1 MATLAPAT
9 GRHDVF
15 ASIFP
20 TEHFTT
26 PTPEATPDIGSLASP
41 GRPFGGFNI
50 PQNLSGDAAQ
60 ADRAWST
67 ITRYLTLNADGQTRR
82 ASRQD
87 AQALGVL
94 LKLPARSALLSKWYL
109 NDFGTHYR
117 EHVLPELV
125 AWQSP
130 VPVSAARSLINNTI
144 QVLQRAVEF
153 YFAPIPSLRS
163 QLPSRDLE
171 SAFDAW
177 TAQIEACW
185 HTLNLHSIPRQ
196 RLEKTMASAL
206 YQHMRDSLVRNS
218 KPERCIATS
227 RCLCRLSFAGFPLA
241 DLHSLGLGGNL
252 AERALAIASNRLLD
266 GPAIERRCLQ
276 VDWAAKE
283 SVVPKLRH
291 WVKDHFAPSV
301 QDAISVL
308 TGSAYVFSE
317 GDISRIT
324 STAVASIVR
333 KRTAALFDYV
343 KLWPHSTGALLDIK
357 SHLTDGGAAQKAT
370 ICAAMTTQI
379 QERLLHAGASTV
391 EVLSIYVN
399 MIHAFRLL
407 DARGVLL
414 EKAAAPIRIYLRGRD
429 DTVSII
435 AASFLAEVDDGGQNA
450 EIISDKVCS
459 DITREVLTSSLE
471 DVKDHKG
478 SDWDDMNWIPEPI
491 DAGPNH
497 KFTKSEDVL
506 SYILGLF
513 DQEDFIKEVTTVLA
527 QHLLQGADPEFARE
541 TRLVEL
547 FKSRF
552 DPSKL
557 QAAEVM
563 LKDMRDSIMLE
574 KRIFPKKYRAAVPSP
589 RELQAAIPLDG
600 ITINALYGMFAAQMS
615 QPEFLATVKLVAN
628 HRGDLLYPKRGRL
641 PSAPSP
647 AKLAEVRPVNGI
659 DTSIRILSSFF
670 WPQLRSNT
678 FVMPGKIENAT
689 KKMSELFARHSG
701 QRTLDW
707 HDALAKISVR
717 LELEDRTVEEQD
729 IPAWRGS
736 VVDLFG
742 GSTYDADIGFTIL
755 DLELQLNM
763 DPELV
768 LDAVQYWLSRR
779 VIYQHPSSGH
789 YLVLER
795 LDLDIAPPAPIA
807 VLEPDAASGLKSQ
820 DAMFKEN
827 APMFETFIANMLQ
840 NGGAKEVGGFVGITN
855 MLKMVLPTFTY
866 GEEEVEWL
874 LGEMEGKGMVARDG
888 GMWAAK

>member
-1 MATLAPAT
+1 MATLAPAA

-15 ASIFP
+15 ASVFP

-50 PQNLSGDAAQ
+50 PSSLSGDAAQ

-67 ITRYLTLNADGQTRR
+67 ITRYLTLNVDAQMRR

-94 LKLPARSALLSKWYL
+94 LNLPARSALLAKWYL
-109 NDFGTHYR
+109 NHFSTHYR
-117 EHVLPELV
+117 GCVLPAFV
-125 AWQSP
+125 SWQSP
-130 VPVSAARSLINNTI
+130 VLVSAARGLIDNTI
-144 QVLQRAVEF
+144 QVLDKAQNF
-153 YFAPIPSLRS
+153 YFAHISSLRS
-163 QLPSRDLE
+163 QLSGRDLE
-171 SAFDAW
+171 SSFDAW
-177 TAQIEACW
+177 TSQIEAGW
-185 HTLNLHSIPRQ
+185 HSLILHSIPRQ
-196 RLEKTMASAL
+196 RLEKTLASAL
-206 YQHMRDSLVRNS
+206 YQQMRDSLNRNS
-218 KPERCIATS
+218 KPERCSATS

-241 DLHSLGLGGNL
+241 DLHRLGLGGNL
-252 AERALAIASNRLLD
+252 AERALAIASDRLLD
-266 GPAIERRCLQ
+266 GPSIERRCLQ

-291 WVKDHFAPSV
+291 WIEDHFAPSV

-308 TGSAYVFSE
+308 TGSTYIFSD

-324 STAVASIVR
+324 STAVASMVR
-333 KRTAALFDYV
+333 KRTAALFEYV

-357 SHLTDGGAAQKAT
+357 SHLTDGGAAHKAT
-370 ICAAMTTQI
+370 VCAAMTSQI

-414 EKAAAPIRIYLRGRD
+414 EKVATPIRVYLRGKD

-435 AASFLAEVDDGGQNA
+435 AASFLAEVDDAGQSVDLAN
-450 EIISDKVCS
+450 DKVCS

-478 SDWDDMNWIPEPI
+478 SDWDDMNWAPEPI

-513 DQEDFIKEVTTVLA
+513 DEEDFIKEVTTALA
-527 QHLLQGADPEFARE
+527 QHLLQGVDPDFARE

-574 KRIFPKKYRAAVPSP
+574 KRMFPEKYRAAVPSP

-600 ITINALYGMFAAQMS
+600 ITINALYGLFAARMS

-628 HRGDLLYPKRGRL
+628 HRGDLFYPKRGRL

-647 AKLAEVRPVNGI
+647 AKPTEIRPANAI

-678 FVMPGKIENAT
+678 FVMPSKIAT
-689 KKMSELFARHSG
+689 STKTMSETFARHSG

-707 HDALAKISVR
+707 HDALAKMSVR
-717 LELEDRTVEEQD
+717 LDLEDRTVEEND
-729 IPAWRGS
+729 VPAWRGS
-736 VVDLFG
+736 LINLFG
-742 GSTYDADIGFTIL
+742 GITYETDVGFTIA

-779 VIYQHPSSGH
+779 IIYQHPSSGH
-789 YLVLER
+789 YFVLER
-795 LDLDIAPPAPIA
+795 LDLDIAPPAPVA
-807 VLEPDAASGLKSQ
+807 VLEPDAESGIKSQ

-827 APMFETFIANMLQ
+827 VSMFETFIANMLQ
-840 NGGAKEVGGFVGITN
+840 NGGAKEVGGFMGITN

-874 LGEMEGKGMVARDG
+874 LGEMEGKGTVARDG
-888 GMWAAK
+888 GMWTAR